1 MTIIGIFIVIVI
13 FLFLLRS
20 IMKDNDLLI
29 LSLCFFFIPFSGVSL
44 YNIADLSFYVLPFT
58 MSACLWILYNLVK
71 LTFSNNSISINL
83 GNSFVILILLFIV
96 IIALSMISPVF
107 INGTDGFLG
116 ANDQSNN
123 YYPIVPTTILF
134 LQFLYI
140 FIGGIFSIFVIGFLK
155 DFSKLEILL
164 KVILI
169 SGVIACVIGLL
180 ELLAFY
186 VGIDYPTGWY
196 HTVPTGNSDEKGV
209 RLDGLL
215 NIARINSVS
224 YETSNFSQ
232 HMLVQYALLYYCRSK
247 NVVIFSKVKD
257 RYILWLILT
266 SLILALSSTA
276 IFGLFIIHTLYWLF
290 SAWSLKKILKLSVF
304 LVVIGLFT
312 FVLYSKFEIIA
323 QALDAFV
330 FNKFISGSF
339 ESRLGAGY
347 SAAEVFLRH
356 PLIGVGFGILPPAD
370 LILVILVGSGVLG
383 GFVFLAMIIVVTYN
397 GYRNPVKFG
406 RFHNSTNI
414 LNKANQRIVIISNA
428 LTFSFIILIII
439 YQATGFS
446 FRFGDFWSLAA
457 LVVAAS
463 NIRDKI
469 V

>member
-1 MTIIGIFIVIVI
+1 
-13 FLFLLRS
+13 
-20 IMKDNDLLI
+20 
-29 LSLCFFFIPFSGVSL
+29 
-44 YNIADLSFYVLPFT
+44 
-58 MSACLWILYNLVK
+58 
-71 LTFSNNSISINL
+71 
-83 GNSFVILILLFIV
+83 
-96 IIALSMISPVF
+96 
-107 INGTDGFLG
+107 
-116 ANDQSNN
+116 
-123 YYPIVPTTILF
+123 
-134 LQFLYI
+134 
-140 FIGGIFSIFVIGFLK
+140 
-155 DFSKLEILL
+155 
-164 KVILI
+164 
-169 SGVIACVIGLL
+169 
-180 ELLAFY
+180 
-186 VGIDYPTGWY
+186 
-196 HTVPTGNSDEKGV
+196 
-209 RLDGLL
+209 
-215 NIARINSVS
+215 
-224 YETSNFSQ
+224 
-232 HMLVQYALLYYCRSK
+232 MLVQYALLYYCRSK